1 MSLRCSVFIAT
12 SLDGF
17 IAREDGSLDWLPG
30 ADGQGDGED
39 YGFNA
44 FYASVDTLVM
54 GRKTYDFA
62 AQLPEWP
69 YAGKRVVVLSS
80 RYAREPQPFRP
91 EALGSSLA
99 PVDLVRWLAA
109 QGAQHAY
116 IDGGQTI
123 RAFLRA
129 GLIQD
134 ITLTRVPVLLGA
146 GISLF
151 AGLEQE
157 IALQHEGTQAWP
169 SGLVQSRY
177 RVRG

>member
-1 MSLRCSVFIAT
+1 MRCSVFIAT
-12 SLDGF
+12 SLDGY

-30 ADGQGDGED
+30 ADGNSDGED

-44 FYASVDTLVM
+44 FYSSIDTLVM

-69 YAGKRVVVLSS
+69 YAGKRVMVLSL
-80 RYAREPQPFRP
+80 RYPREPQSFRP

-99 PVDLVRWLAA
+99 PEELVRWLVG

-116 IDGGQTI
+116 VDGGKTI

-129 GLIQD
+129 GLIQEM
-134 ITLTRVPVLLGA
+134 ILTRVPVLLGA

-151 AGLEQE
+151 AGLNHE
-157 IALQHEGTQAWP
+157 IALQHESTQAWP